1 MGLTGACINLL
12 FKLNKLNLF
21 IIIPSNPAG
30 PHDLQAAALPG
41 LRSAVSSGRTTLLL
55 EELLKL
61 LLKNTLT
68 RNKDLFEPRKK
79 DQVKL
84 FTCGPSV
91 YNLPHIGNYRTYL
104 FEDVLERTLEALGYR
119 VNRMIN
125 FTDIEDKALSEAGS
139 RGLKNLSQLTKPN
152 EEQFFKDAQAL
163 GIRLPDKI
171 PRSSTSVDQA
181 AGLIKLLLEKG
192 NAYWHQGDVFF
203 DPLTFKGFGRLYG
216 LDMSRWPSRKV
227 RFRKDTYPG
236 QRWNLG
242 DFILWNGKKQGDAF
256 VWESEIGPGR
266 PAWNIQDPAM
276 ISQELGFELD
286 ICCGGVDNLYRHHD
300 YNIAVMESLS
310 GSTLAP
316 FWLHGEHL
324 MVEGAK
330 MSKSKG
336 NIVYPADLF
345 KKGWTPGFLRFFL
358 LSAHYRSVLD
368 LSTESIEK
376 AGARFNRLRNL
387 VMGFQED
394 NNPQTKTGP
403 SQSFPG
409 AQTLL
414 NGAFVHLADDLDIP
428 SAVSFIIRTLEQLQA
443 MKSTG
448 VISSKEQNAVNSSLA
463 SLDKVLGFI
472 FEKNQ

>member
-1 MGLTGACINLL
+1 MALTVACINLL

-30 PHDLQAAALPG
+30 PHNLQPAALPDV
-41 LRSAVSSGRTTLLL
+41 RSVVRSGRATFLL
-55 EELLKL
+55 EELLEL

-68 RNKDLFEPRKK
+68 RSKDRFQPRK
-79 DQVKL
+79 DNQVKL

-91 YNLPHIGNYRTYL
+91 YNFPHIGNYRTYL
-104 FEDVLERTLEALGYR
+104 FEDVLERTLKALGYR
-119 VNRMIN
+119 VNRTIN
-125 FTDIEDKALSEAGS
+125 FTDIEDKAMSEARSRDIKDLSE
-139 RGLKNLSQLTKPN
+139 LTRPH
-152 EEQFFKDAQAL
+152 EEQFFKDARAL
-163 GIRLPDKI
+163 RIRLPDRI

-216 LDMSRWPSRKV
+216 LDLSHWPSRKV

-242 DFILWNGKKQGDAF
+242 DFILWHGKKPGDAF

-310 GSTLAP
+310 GTTLAP

-324 MVEGAK
+324 MVEGDK

-336 NIVYPADLF
+336 NIVYPEDLF
-345 KKGWTPGFLRFFL
+345 EKGWTPEFLRFFL
-358 LSAHYRSVLD
+358 LSVHYRSALD
-368 LSTESIEK
+368 LNTESIEK
-376 AGARFNRLRNL
+376 AWSRFSRLKDL
-387 VMGFQED
+387 VKEFQKD
-394 NNPQTKTGP
+394 KNSHSKTGS
-403 SQSFPG
+403 SQSFSV

-414 NGAFVHLADDLDIP
+414 NGTFVHLADDLDIP
-428 SAVSFIIRTLEQLQA
+428 SAVSFITKTLEQFQA
-443 MKSTG
+443 MKNAG
-448 VISSKEQNAVNSSLA
+448 VTSGKEQSAVHSSLA
-463 SLDKVLGFI
+463 SLDKTLGFV